1 MSNKEIIL
9 QMYFEEHK
17 TQDEI
22 AKELSVTQPYVSQ
35 VVRNDPRL
43 KKKKED
49 STQESKQKKKEYNKN
64 YWQHYKRKK
73 SNDTQEYEQL
83 KAILDR
89 DSQELSYNKEISDL
103 AFAKWNRSIFDYDNK
118 SSDLVLKKSINV
130 SIDVPKRVRN
140 VVNANCIRTT
150 V

>member
-1 MSNKEIIL
+1 MSNKEKIL
-9 QMYFEEHK
+9 QMYFEECK

-22 AKELSVTQPYVSQ
+22 AKELSITQPYISQ
-35 VVRNDPRL
+35 VVHNDPRL

-49 STQESKQKKKEYNKN
+49 SSQESKEKKKEYNKN

-73 SNDTQEYEQL
+73 SNKTQEYEQL

-89 DSQELSYNKEISDL
+89 DSQELSYNKEICDL
-103 AFAKWNRSIFDYDNK
+103 AFAKWNRSIFDYDTK
-118 SSDLVLKKSINV
+118 SSDLILKKNITV
-130 SIDVPKRVRN
+130 SIDAPKRVKN
-140 VVNANCIRTT
+140 VVNASCIKTT